1 MVLFLILY
9 WLYTDYYIIYNTSM
23 KICFATNNPKK
34 IEEVSAALPSNIQL
48 VSLKEIGCTEEIP
61 ETTPTIEGNSEQKA
75 MYVYENYNENCFAD
89 DTGLEIEALGGE
101 PGVHSAMYADKIVG
115 SYRDSNENMKLV
127 LKNLQEQ
134 AQKGNTDRSAQ
145 FKTVFTLVLDGE
157 KHQFEGIIK
166 GKIIEEPTG
175 KDGFGYDPIFI
186 PNGYEKTFAQMPLSE
201 KNKISHRAIATRKL
215 VEFLNKLN
223 KV

>member
-1 MVLFLILY
+1 
-9 WLYTDYYIIYNTSM
+9 M

-34 IEEVSAALPSNIQL
+34 IKEVSAVLPSNIEL

-75 MYVYENYNENCFAD
+75 VYVYQKYNTNCFAD
-89 DTGLEIEALGGE
+89 DTGLEVEALNGE
-101 PGVHSAMYADKIVG
+101 PGVSSAMYADKIMG
-115 SYRDSNENMKLV
+115 SFRDADENMKLV
-127 LKNLQEQ
+127 LRNLKQQ
-134 AQKGNTDRSAQ
+134 AEAGNSNRKAQ
-145 FKTVFTLVLDGE
+145 FKTVFTLIVDGK

-175 KDGFGYDPIFI
+175 KDGFGYDPIFV
-186 PNGYEKTFAQMPLSE
+186 PDGYEKTFAKMSLEE

-215 VEFLNKLN
+215 VDFLNMLN

>member
-1 MVLFLILY
+1 
-9 WLYTDYYIIYNTSM
+9 M

-34 IEEVSAALPSNIQL
+34 IEEVGAALPSNIQL

-101 PGVHSAMYADKIVG
+101 PGVDSAMYADKVVG
-115 SYRDSNENMKLV
+115 SYRDSKENMKLV

-134 AQKGNTDRSAQ
+134 TEKGNTNRNAQ
-145 FKTVFTLVLDGE
+145 FKTVFTLVLDG
-157 KHQFEGIIK
+157 KKYQFEGIVK

-175 KDGFGYDPIFI
+175 NDGFGYDPIFM

-215 VEFLNKLN
+215 VDFLNTLN

>member
-1 MVLFLILY
+1 
-9 WLYTDYYIIYNTSM
+9 M

-48 VSLKEIGCTEEIP
+48 VSLKKIGCTEEIP

-75 MYVYENYNENCFAD
+75 MYVYENYGENCFAD
-89 DTGLEIEALGGE
+89 DTGLEIDTLEGE
-101 PGVHSAMYADKIVG
+101 PGVHSAMYADKVVG
-115 SYRDSNENMKLV
+115 SHRDSKENMKLV

-134 AQKGNTDRSAQ
+134 AKKGNTNRNAQ

-157 KHQFEGIIK
+157 KYQFEGIIK
-166 GKIIEEPTG
+166 GKIIEEPTEE
-175 KDGFGYDPIFI
+175 DGFGYDPIFV
-186 PNGYEKTFAQMPLSE
+186 PNGYKQTFAQMPLSE
-201 KNKISHRAIATRKL
+201 KNKISHRAIATKKL

>member
-1 MVLFLILY
+1 
-9 WLYTDYYIIYNTSM
+9 M

>member
-1 MVLFLILY
+1 
-9 WLYTDYYIIYNTSM
+9 M
-23 KICFATNNPKK
+23 KICFATNNSKK
-34 IEEVSAALPSNIQL
+34 IEEVKAALPPNIQL

-75 MYVYENYNENCFAD
+75 MYVYQNYDTNCFAD
-89 DTGLEIEALGGE
+89 DTGLEIEALNGE
-101 PGVHSAMYADKIVG
+101 PGVSSAMYADETVG
-115 SYRDSNENMKLV
+115 SYRDSKENMKLV
-127 LKNLQEQ
+127 LKNLKEQ
-134 AQKGNTDRSAQ
+134 SQNGNTNRNAQ
-145 FKTVFTLVLDGE
+145 FKTVFTLVLDGQ

-166 GKIIEEPTG
+166 GKIIDEVKGE
-175 KDGFGYDPIFI
+175 DGFGYDPIFV

-215 VEFLNKLN
+215 VEFLNNLN